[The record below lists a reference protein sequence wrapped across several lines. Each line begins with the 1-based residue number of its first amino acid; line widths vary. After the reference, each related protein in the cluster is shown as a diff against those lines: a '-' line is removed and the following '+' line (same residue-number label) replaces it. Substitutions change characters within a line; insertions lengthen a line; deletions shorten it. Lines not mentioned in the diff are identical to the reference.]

1 MAIQILPPKDD
12 WGSQL
17 GRILGTGLGAGL
29 ERYGTAKGLQA
40 LGIPQQQSVGMSA
53 LDPRVLGQ
61 ALKPLMENL
70 QGQANLKAMGLI
82 SSGDGQQQQGQQ
94 IAPQQDAQASQQQV
108 LQNLSNKFG
117 TQIDQGRAAQ
127 LIATGGNSAKM
138 TDLIKT
144 FRADDLKQRELDIQ
158 EEKELYGR
166 EFKDVEEEVRKKG
179 ESASTRLPM
188 IDQQL
193 AMIDSG
199 MGGPTMWQSLLKF
212 RGYSDDDIAKLSGT
226 KQQQLYVNEA
236 KGYMRDAKPLFGAK
250 LNREEI
256 LGLQEMFGSIMNH
269 PEVNKSILQFRRIE
283 AQEEMAKKDVLSQIK
298 GAYGWKASPAKERA
312 REKAFR
318 AIENQARKDKQ
329 VSTDNFIK
337 TVKPMIRQKKV
348 EKNSVASGA
357 MVL

>member
-127 LIATGGNSAKM
+127 LIATGGNPAKM

-166 EFKDVEEEVRKKG
+166 DFKGVEEEIKKKADA
-179 ESASTRLPM
+179 ASVRLPM

-193 AMIDSG
+193 SLLDEG
-199 MGGPTMWQSLLKF
+199 MGGPTMWQTLLKF
-212 RGYSDDDIAKLSGT
+212 KGFSDQDIAKMTGT
-226 KQQQLYVNEA
+226 QQQQLYTQEA
-236 KGYMRDAKPLFGAK
+236 VGYIRDAKPMFGAK

-256 LGLQEMFGSIMNH
+256 TDLKDMFGSLMNY
-269 PEVNKSILQFRRIE
+269 PEVNRSILEFRRIE
-283 AQEEMAKKDVLSQIK
+283 AQEDMAKREVLNQLKDE
-298 GAYGWKASPAKERA
+298 YGWKASPQKERA
-312 REKAFR
+312 REKYFR
-318 AIENQARKDKQ
+318 AIEHQAQKDKQ
-329 VSTDNFIK
+329 ASTDRFVK
-337 TVKPMIRQKKV
+337 LVKPLIKENKTRRNRV
-348 EKNSVASGA
+348 TENA